1 MARIAI
7 RTILYP
13 DSPRGHV
20 ARSSIRTPLGRS
32 TCHSRMSRPNDNIS
46 YPDHWLKWASL
57 ATSFRQP
64 ATAHYPLPAE
74 RNDRVGSRS
83 PPTIHRLQ
91 CERTWMM
98 ASHLPRSLTA
108 AHRVMMALPPPWSH
122 HDKPKS
128 PPLIKEG
135 GRVSDTIKRNLHTRK
150 KVSLLYLVKGQLP
163 NLLNLSRYMADKT
176 IGGCVRT
183 PFAGTTEPKIY
194 LGWKRAST
202 WQLLGSSGCKASIIE
217 RSFSFCSLCSSMMN
231 LIISFLVIF

>member
-1 MARIAI
+1 MLLEFEIEFSVGSVFYILNFCGILSYYFWIFLYILIWIRPSAGKFWWCFACLFYDLLPGNIDVGTPPPDDMWHASLSGATPSELPKVGHVARIAI

-64 ATAHYPLPAE
+64 ATAHYLPPAE
-74 RNDRVGSRS
+74 RKDRVGSRS

-91 CERTWMM
+91 CERTGMM

-135 GRVSDTIKRNLHTRK
+135 GRASDTI
-150 KVSLLYLVKGQLP
+150 
-163 NLLNLSRYMADKT
+163 
-176 IGGCVRT
+176 
-183 PFAGTTEPKIY
+183 
-194 LGWKRAST
+194 
-202 WQLLGSSGCKASIIE
+202 
-217 RSFSFCSLCSSMMN
+217 
-231 LIISFLVIF
+231 